1 VLAELPEIANQQHKI
16 MKNRRHNPKATP
28 RTSLKKQK
36 HSVLAMEDF
45 FLSQKCDEID
55 IVPTNASQEDPHSFD
70 NTISRVR
77 LTVAPDTGKNISN
90 VAPQTK
96 ASTRCSSTPKSG
108 TQKAKCYPKKMK

>member
-1 VLAELPEIANQQHKI
+1 

-28 RTSLKKQK
+28 RVSLKRQK

-55 IVPTNASQEDPHSFD
+55 IVPTNASQGDPHSFE
-70 NTISRVR
+70 NTFSRVR
-77 LTVAPDTGKNISN
+77 LAVPPDTAKNVSS

-96 ASTRCSSTPKSG
+96 ASKRCRSTPKSG
-108 TQKAKCYPKKMK
+108 TQKAKCYLKKMK